1 MGAVHDRAGGGHRWD
16 GKLLT
21 LAAFLIRR
29 HRELEAD
36 LARFYPR
43 DADQLPEFWAGR
55 MSWRRLAVLV
65 ENLPPEAVT
74 TQLED
79 QAGVTRWTQDTEL
92 QAAVVDELRTWRW
105 EYAMSNSPKN
115 AAKPPRPDPFPRPE
129 GVEPRG

>member
-1 MGAVHDRAGGGHRWD
+1 M
-16 GKLLT
+16 
-21 LAAFLIRR
+21 RR
-29 HRELEAD
+29 HDSLEAD

-79 QAGVTRWTQDTEL
+79 TAGVTRWTQDTEL
-92 QAAVVDELRTWRW
+92 LAGVIDELKTWRW
-105 EYAMSNSPKN
+105 EYAMSQTPKTSS
-115 AAKPPRPDPFPRPE
+115 KPPRPEPHPRPE
-129 GVEPRG
+129 GVDRG